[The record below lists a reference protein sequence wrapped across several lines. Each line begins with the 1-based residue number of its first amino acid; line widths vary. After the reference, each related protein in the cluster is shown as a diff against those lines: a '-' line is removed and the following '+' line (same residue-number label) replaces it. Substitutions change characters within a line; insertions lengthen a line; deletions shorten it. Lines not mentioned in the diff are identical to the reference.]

1 MRALLAHALES
12 LEDRFERLRKLHQ
25 PHIVEFYAARQIV
38 LTPK

>member
-25 PHIVEFYAARQIV
+25 PHIVKFCADRQMI
-38 LTPK
+38 